1 MCFSFAWRSVYR
13 HWGEVHFARCP
24 LIGVHS
30 TPLLDYTII
39 NDNGDTERLQQVFVT
54 DGKRTAYVL
63 TLHTYA
69 EDAAAFRD
77 QVMAM
82 VYSFSI

>member
-1 MCFSFAWRSVYR
+1 MSDDQGVQ
-13 HWGEVHFARCP
+13 GEY
-24 LIGVHS
+24 G
-30 TPLLDYTII
+30 
-39 NDNGDTERLQQVFVT
+39 GDTERLQQVFVT

-63 TLHTYA
+63 TLHTYV

-77 QVMAM
+77 QVTAM